1 MRQLLVLLFAFA
13 RTTSTCAQELYVFAE
28 PASSLPAHALSVKL
42 KNHFTA
48 KNEFFDRLSYRLA
61 PQVFMGLSKNMT
73 LRIGSTFSNMY
84 TYNPKLE
91 SANFYMKYR
100 FLSSDAVHRHFR
112 MAGFFEAAKTSS
124 PFHLDEINLGGD
136 RSGVEAGLI
145 LTQLWHKLAVSSTV
159 SHSQVLDPYRWD
171 KGAHAGRHAFQSL
184 QSVISAGYLLFPRA
198 YTSYKQTNL
207 NVYLE
212 LLTQRLL
219 DQNRYYVDIAP
230 ALQLI
235 FSSQAKLNVGYR
247 VELASDMERM
257 MRRYWLLSVETT
269 FLGAL
274 KKSN

>member
-1 MRQLLVLLFAFA
+1 MRQLLVFIFTFVVAI
-13 RTTSTCAQELYVFAE
+13 TIHAQELYVFAE
-28 PASSLPAHALSVKL
+28 PASSLPAHALSVKF
-42 KNHFTA
+42 KNHFTG

-91 SANFYMKYR
+91 SAHFYMKFR

-124 PFHLDEINLGGD
+124 PFHFDEINLGGD
-136 RSGVEAGLI
+136 KSGIEAGLI
-145 LTQLWHKLAVSSTV
+145 LTQLWHKLALSATV
-159 SHSQVLDPYRWD
+159 SHTQVLDSYRWD
-171 KGAHAGRHAFQSL
+171 KGVHAGLHSYQSL
-184 QSVISAGYLLFPRA
+184 QSVISAGYLLFPRT

-219 DQNRYYVDIAP
+219 DQNRYYVDVAP

-235 FSSQAKLNVGYR
+235 FSSQTKLNLGYR
-247 VELASDMERM
+247 VQLGADMERM

-274 KKSN
+274 KKK

>member
-1 MRQLLVLLFAFA
+1 MRHLVVLISIIIF
-13 RTTSTCAQELYVFAE
+13 STDTHSQELYVFSE
-28 PASSLPAHALSVKL
+28 PASSLPAHALSVKF
-42 KNHFTA
+42 KNHFTG
-48 KNEFFDRLSYRLA
+48 KNEFFDRLSYRVA

-73 LRIGSTFSNMY
+73 LRMGSTFSNMY

-91 SANFYMKYR
+91 SANFYLKVR

-112 MAGFFEAAKTSS
+112 MAGFLEAAKTSS
-124 PFHLDEINLGGD
+124 PFHFDEINLGGD

-145 LTQLWHKLAVSSTV
+145 LTQLWHKLAVSATV
-159 SHSQVLDPYRWD
+159 SHTQVIDSYRWD

-184 QSVISAGYLLFPRA
+184 QSVISAGYLLFPRT

-212 LLTQRLL
+212 LITQRLL
-219 DQNRYYVDIAP
+219 DQNRYYVDVAP

-235 FSSQAKLNVGYR
+235 FSSQTKLNLGYR
-247 VELASDMERM
+247 VQLGSDMERM

-274 KKSN
+274 KKK

>member
-1 MRQLLVLLFAFA
+1 MRQLFVLIVTFAISA
-13 RTTSTCAQELYVFAE
+13 SIPAQELYVFAE

-42 KNHFTA
+42 KNHFA
-48 KNEFFDRLSYRLA
+48 RKNEIFDRLSYRVS

-91 SANFYMKYR
+91 SAHFNIKYR
-100 FLSSDAVHRHFR
+100 FYSSDAVHRHFR
-112 MAGFFEAAKTSS
+112 LAGFFEAAKTISL
-124 PFHLDEINLGGD
+124 FHFDEINLGGD

-145 LTQLWHKLAVSSTV
+145 LTQLWHKLALSATV
-159 SHSQVLDPYRWD
+159 SHTQVLDTYRWN
-171 KGAHAGRHAFQSL
+171 KEVHGGIHPFQSL
-184 QSVISAGYLLFPRA
+184 QSVISAGYLLLPRT
-198 YTSYKQTNL
+198 YTSYKQTNV

-212 LLTQRLL
+212 LLSQRLL

-235 FSSQAKLNVGYR
+235 FSSQTKLNLGYR
-247 VELASDMERM
+247 VQLGSDMERM

-274 KKSN
+274 KKK